1 MISDRDSSSKA
12 EVKNLTNSRL
22 KLSFRKVFRKFPG
35 LLCSLPM
42 VPYSTDQSPSL
53 RRSRS
58 QSLID
63 GETMWS
69 RQKWIYF
76 PLQLQSLMN
85 NTRAIASYVEGRLLD
100 IKWRK
105 KNPSIIYH
113 NISII
118 YASISCGASLVI
130 LFSKFLYN
138 TALFVRFIVPSRL
151 QNTSGTGVN
160 G

>member
-105 KNPSIIYH
+105 KNPSIIY
-113 NISII
+113 
-118 YASISCGASLVI
+118 ASISCGASLVI
-130 LFSKFLYN
+130 LFFKFLYN